1 MTGTATTSMTDR
13 AIRILTVDDHPVLRD
28 GLAAIIGGQPDMALV
43 GEAANGEEALEQFRN
58 LRPDVTLMD
67 LQMPRMNGVD
77 SIMAIR
83 KEFVQ
88 ARIIVLTTYA
98 GDAQAM
104 RALKAGAVG
113 YLLKSTVRTD
123 LLGTIRAIHA
133 GRRHIPPEIAQ
144 EIAFHAAD
152 DALSEREIA
161 VLTFA
166 AKGKANKEIAWLLN
180 ISEDTVKAHMRNIF
194 AKLDATDR
202 TQAVTLAMRRGI
214 IEI

>member
-1 MTGTATTSMTDR
+1 MNPLPDR
-13 AIRILTVDDHPVLRD
+13 SIRILTVDDHPVLRD
-28 GLAAIIGGQPDMALV
+28 GLAAIIAGQADMALV
-43 GEAANGEEALEQFRN
+43 GEAANGAEALEQFRN

-77 SIMAIR
+77 AIIAIR

-88 ARIIVLTTYA
+88 ARIIVLTTYV

-113 YLLKSTVRTD
+113 YLLKSTLRTD

-166 AKGKANKEIAWLLN
+166 GQGKANKEIAWLLT

-194 AKLDATDR
+194 AKLDANDR

-214 IEI
+214 IEL

>member
-1 MTGTATTSMTDR
+1 
-13 AIRILTVDDHPVLRD
+13 
-28 GLAAIIGGQPDMALV
+28 
-43 GEAANGEEALEQFRN
+43 
-58 LRPDVTLMD
+58 
-67 LQMPRMNGVD
+67 MPRMNGVD
-77 SIMAIR
+77 AIVAIR

-88 ARIIVLTTYA
+88 ARIIVLTTYS

-152 DALSEREIA
+152 DTLSEREIG

-166 AKGKANKEIAWLLN
+166 GQGKANKEIAWLLN

-214 IEI
+214 IEL